1 MLLLNIRELC
11 ALIIWKHFIFLDN
24 GEVKIYLKSEVDQD
38 VTITAIN
45 QNIHFVAGER
55 IQTELS
61 TKYNNEKMQKL
72 IEGTS
77 LKIKAKMM
85 DVDELFAD
93 YVLEYRTW
101 NINFNF
107 LLHRKKSFLIYN
119 KTAEHITITV
129 LNLE

>member
-1 MLLLNIRELC
+1 MTDFWLDAIIIMRLNLRDLC
-11 ALIIWKHFIFLDN
+11 ALIIWKHSIFLDK

-45 QNIHFVAGER
+45 QNIHFEAGER

-85 DVDELFAD
+85 DIDELFAD

-101 NINFNF
+101 NKFQ
-107 LLHRKKSFLIYN
+107 L
-119 KTAEHITITV
+119 HIT
-129 LNLE
+129 